1 METSQIKQFQNS
13 YRFILESM
21 IKYKMY
27 LHGGDLMIKI
37 ENLSKSYNKGAVKAV
52 DNLNLH
58 VRRGE
63 IFGFLGPNGAGK
75 TTTIK
80 MIVGLLNPDSGSIKI
95 NGFDNQKEALKS
107 KRSIGYVP
115 DNPEVYDRLT
125 GIEYLNFMADVYQ
138 IPTEIRKE
146 RIAYFL
152 EMFNLTDAAED
163 LIKSYSHGMKQKI
176 VLIGALIHEPALWV
190 LDEPM
195 VGLDP
200 KSSHLLKDLMRK
212 HCDKGNTVFF
222 STHVLEVAEKLC
234 DRIGIINKGKLIAIG
249 SLDELKHGDQ
259 ADSLEN
265 IFLELTENEGSSRSN

>member
-1 METSQIKQFQNS
+1 
-13 YRFILESM
+13 
-21 IKYKMY
+21 MY
-27 LHGGDLMIKI
+27 LCGGDLMRKI

-152 EMFNLTDAAED
+152 
-163 LIKSYSHGMKQKI
+163 
-176 VLIGALIHEPALWV
+176 
-190 LDEPM
+190 
-195 VGLDP
+195 
-200 KSSHLLKDLMRK
+200 
-212 HCDKGNTVFF
+212 
-222 STHVLEVAEKLC
+222 
-234 DRIGIINKGKLIAIG
+234 
-249 SLDELKHGDQ
+249 
-259 ADSLEN
+259 
-265 IFLELTENEGSSRSN
+265 

>member
-1 METSQIKQFQNS
+1 MTVV
-13 YRFILESM
+13 
-21 IKYKMY
+21 
-27 LHGGDLMIKI
+27 KI
-37 ENLSKSYNKGAVKAV
+37 ENLSKGYNKGSVKAV

-58 VRRGE
+58 VRPGE

-80 MIVGLLNPDSGSIKI
+80 MMVGLINPDSGSISI
-95 NGFDNQKEALKS
+95 NGYDISRQPLDV

-115 DNPEVYDRLT
+115 DNPDVYEKLT
-125 GIEYLNFMADVYQ
+125 GMEYLKFMADVYRV
-138 IPTEIRKE
+138 PSKVRKE
-146 RIAYFL
+146 RIEYFL
-152 EMFNLTDAAED
+152 DMFGLTNAASD

-176 VLIGALIHEPALWV
+176 VLIGAIIHDPALWI

-200 KSSHLLKDLMRK
+200 KSAHQLKELMRQ

-222 STHVLEVAEKLC
+222 STHVLEVAERLC
-234 DRIGIINKGKLIAIG
+234 DRLAIINKGKLVAIG
-249 SLDELKHGDQ
+249 TMDELRKGDQ

-265 IFLELTENEGSSRSN
+265 IFLELTE

>member
-1 METSQIKQFQNS
+1 
-13 YRFILESM
+13 
-21 IKYKMY
+21 
-27 LHGGDLMIKI
+27 MIKI

-138 IPTEIRKE
+138 IPAEIRKE